1 MIEELQKFSI
11 DEEQDEGSLGESVRL
26 SILLALL
33 NQVLFG

>member
-11 DEEQDEGSLGESVRL
+11 DEQDEGSLGESVRL